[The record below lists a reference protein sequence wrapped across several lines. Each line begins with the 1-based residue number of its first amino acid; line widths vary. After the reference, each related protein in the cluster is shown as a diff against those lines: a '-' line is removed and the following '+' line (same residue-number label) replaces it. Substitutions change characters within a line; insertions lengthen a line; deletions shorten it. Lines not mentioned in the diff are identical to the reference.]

1 MFDKNNRHINYLRI
15 SITDHC
21 NLRCQYCLPETDNSF
36 SNKNDLLNADDI
48 EKIVRATALIGIE
61 KVRITGGEPLIR
73 TDFLEILKR
82 INSVKEIKK
91 IAITTNGFNLLNN
104 LDEFSK
110 NGLNR
115 INISLDSLNSDKYK
129 KITRGG
135 DFEQV
140 MNSIKES
147 SNGNFERIRINVVI
161 MKGINDDEIFD
172 FVNLTRELNIGVRF
186 IELMPIGEGKRFTS
200 MKNLEILDIIKSKY
214 TLERDAVEKTD
225 GPASYYKISN
235 FRGEIGFIS
244 PLSNRFCESCNRIR
258 VTSNGF
264 LKLCLHYNQG
274 IDLIP
279 YLRRN
284 TSIETLSE
292 IIKNAIY
299 NKPKEHQMN
308 CNSQDNTIETK
319 RMNEIGG

>member
-21 NLRCQYCLPETDNSF
+21 NLRCQYCLPENDNSF
-36 SNKNDLLNADDI
+36 SNKNDLLNPDDI

-73 TDFLEILKR
+73 TDFLEILKK
-82 INSVKEIKK
+82 INSVKKIKK

-115 INISLDSLNSDKYK
+115 INISLDSLNPDKYK

-135 DFEQV
+135 DFQQV

-147 SNGNFERIRINVVI
+147 SKGNFERIRINVVI
-161 MKGINDDEIFD
+161 MKGINDNEIFD
-172 FVNLTRELNIGVRF
+172 FVNLTKELNIGVRF

-214 TLERDAVEKTD
+214 ILEKDSVEKTD
-225 GPASYYKISN
+225 GPASYYKILN
-235 FRGEIGFIS
+235 FKGEIGFIS

-279 YLRRN
+279 YLRNN
-284 TSIETLSE
+284 TPIETLSE

-308 CNSQDNTIETK
+308 CNSQDNNIETK